1 MSKRNRQISQPIS
14 VQPEPA
20 AVAGKSVWPG
30 LLLAMAV
37 LLVVGVRLRLLALPL
52 ERDEG
57 EYAYMGQLLLK
68 GYAPF
73 EMAYNMKFPGT
84 SMMYALIM
92 MVFGQSAEGI
102 HAGFMLINLG
112 TVLLIFVAARR
123 FLGNEI
129 AVFASATYALLSL
142 SPAVLGSAA
151 HATHFVMLFAVA
163 GIFQLLMALESKSTL
178 RLFISGLLLGLCVL
192 MKQSGIFFAAFGGL
206 FFLYDQVF
214 IQKRK
219 WNRWMLSATVLA
231 AGIILPLAMLFL
243 WMYLAGTFDR
253 FWFWTMNYGS
263 QYAGAESLGRGWANL
278 RVNLDG
284 LQNDFLIL
292 WLLAPLGW
300 LLLWAGSYKSQTKLF
315 ITMLAIFSL
324 VSVLPGLYFRQH
336 YFVLFLPVF
345 SVLIAFAIDSTA
357 KWISGKSKIIGAPG
371 AAILLFI
378 IASLAGIIPLRWYLF
393 EQSMFAVSRSIYGN
407 NPFPE
412 SVTIGRYVKNS
423 TAETDRVAILGSEPQ
438 IYFYADR
445 LSATG
450 YIYTY
455 SLMENQEFNL
465 QMQEEM
471 IAEIEAQQPEVLIF
485 CRIPQSWLVRDE
497 SPQKILEWVN
507 TYTTAHYDVKGVME
521 IPPGNGPADF
531 YWDEQVSQ
539 FRGTSDKQVYIFRR
553 KKSSP

>member
-1 MSKRNRQISQPIS
+1 MSRSNRQTPQPRS
-14 VQPEPA
+14 AQPAQTA
-20 AVAGKSVWPG
+20 AAKKSVWHG
-30 LLLAMAV
+30 LLLAIV
-37 LLVVGVRLRLLALPL
+37 VVLVVVVRLRLLALPL

-92 MVFGQSAEGI
+92 LVFGQSAEGI
-102 HAGFMLINLG
+102 HAGFLLINLG
-112 TVLLIFVAARR
+112 TVLLIFLAARR
-123 FLGNEI
+123 FIGNEI
-129 AVFASATYALLSL
+129 AAFASASYALLSL
-142 SPAVLGSAA
+142 SPAVLGNAA

-163 GIFQLLMALESKSTL
+163 GIFQLLMAMESKSTL
-178 RLFISGLLLGLCVL
+178 RLFISGLLLGFCVL
-192 MKQSGIFFAAFGGL
+192 MKQSGIFFAAFSGL
-206 FFLYDQVF
+206 VFLYDQVF
-214 IQKRK
+214 IQKEK
-219 WNRWMLSATVLA
+219 WTRWMISATVLA

-243 WMYLAGTFDR
+243 WLYLAGTFNR
-253 FWFWTMNYGS
+253 FWFWTMSYGS
-263 QYAGAESLGRGWANL
+263 QYAGAESLSRGLANL
-278 RVNLDG
+278 QVNLDG

-300 LLLWAGSYKSQTKLF
+300 LLLWAGNYKPQTKLF
-315 ITMLAIFSL
+315 ITFLAIVSL
-324 VSVLPGLYFRQH
+324 ASVLPGLYFRQH

-345 SVLIAFAIDSTA
+345 SVLIAVAINFTG
-357 KWISGKSKIIGAPG
+357 KWIADKSQLIGSAG
-371 AAILLFI
+371 ASMLLFV
-378 IASLAGIIPLRWYLF
+378 IAGLAGIIPLRSYLF

-412 SVTIGRYVKNS
+412 SVTIGRYIKNN
-423 TAETDRVAILGSEPQ
+423 TTETDRVAILGSEPQ

-497 SPQKILEWVN
+497 SPDKILEWVN
-507 TYTTAHYDVKGVME
+507 TYSTAYYDETGVME

-531 YWDEQVSQ
+531 YWHEQVRQ
-539 FRGTSDKQVYIFRR
+539 FKGTSDKQVYIFRR
-553 KKSSP
+553 KKSAP